1 MTYLQL
7 VAVFLVISAVP
18 LVLAA
23 AIRRPGRRWWAATGL
38 TTVALLVLTAVFDT
52 IMIAVD
58 LFRYEESVLTG
69 IHIGLAPIED
79 FAWPVAA
86 VMVIPSLVLLLTPR
100 GAAAE
105 PTQPQEQQ

>member
-7 VAVFLVISAVP
+7 VAVFLIVSAVP
-18 LVLAA
+18 LVLAVVLC
-23 AIRRPGRRWWAATGL
+23 RPDRRWWAATGL
-38 TTVALLVLTAVFDT
+38 TAAALLVLTAVFDT

-86 VMVIPSLVLLLTPR
+86 VMVIPSLVLLLTRR
-100 GAAAE
+100 GAVAE
-105 PTQPQEQQ
+105 PPPSQEQQ